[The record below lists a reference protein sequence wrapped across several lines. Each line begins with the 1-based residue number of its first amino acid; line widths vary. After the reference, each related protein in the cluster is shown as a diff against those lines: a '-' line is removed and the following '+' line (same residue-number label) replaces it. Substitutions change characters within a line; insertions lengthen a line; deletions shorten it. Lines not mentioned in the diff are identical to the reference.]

1 MINRIERAFSS
12 LNSKT
17 NVFATT
23 KEEFF
28 ELNAKLKQG
37 ICYPIYLNGTA
48 VSEITNGRYS
58 VTGKGIFFAGTSP
71 DIMLMLG
78 SGDVILAGRI
88 YADQDPSL
96 YSVKTEKVV

>member
-1 MINRIERAFSS
+1 MGYVLLICLMP
-12 LNSKT
+12 LNGKT

-37 ICYPIYLNGTA
+37 ICYPIYLNSTA
-48 VSEITNGRYS
+48 VSEITNGRYAI
-58 VTGKGIFFAGTSP
+58 TGKGIFYTGTSP

-78 SGDVILAGRI
+78 SGGTILTGRI
-88 YADQDPSL
+88 YADQDPTL
-96 YSVKTEKVV
+96 FSVKPELVV